1 MATERRLPSGAELEI
16 LRVLWAKGPR
26 TVREVHAAL
35 GTDTSYTTTLKLLQ
49 KMYAK
54 GIVRRD
60 ATARSHVYE
69 AAIEQEPT
77 LTALV
82 RRLTDRLFEGSGAAL
97 ALRAL
102 GDRPVTR
109 DELAALKRL
118 IREKES
124 AQK

>member
-1 MATERRLPSGAELEI
+1 MASERRLPSGAELEI
-16 LRVLWAKGPR
+16 LRVLWAKGPS
-26 TVREVHAAL
+26 TVREVHDAL
-35 GTDTSYTTTLKLLQ
+35 DADTSYTTTLKLLQ

-54 GIVRRD
+54 GLVRRD
-60 ATARSHVYE
+60 ATARSHVFE
-69 AAIEQEPT
+69 PTIDQEST

-82 RRLTDRLFEGSGAAL
+82 RRVTDRLFEGSGAAL

>member
-1 MATERRLPSGAELEI
+1 MAADRRLPSAAELEI
-16 LRVLWAKGPR
+16 LRVLWSKGDC

-49 KMYAK
+49 KMHAK
-54 GIVRRD
+54 GLVRRD
-60 ATARSHVYE
+60 ATARSHVY
-69 AAIEQEPT
+69 QPTVDQDST

-82 RRLTDRLFEGSGAAL
+82 RRLTDRLFQGSGVAL

-124 AQK
+124 AHK